1 MKTRK
6 LTALLLAVCM
16 ILGILAGCGGKDTG
30 ADNGGTTTP
39 SGDQSSAP
47 APGSSGPSESADP
60 GQVSGSTSTGGDTYT
75 RKTADGTL
83 IVGLTDTADSFDP
96 SVSFN
101 SVGMQLVYDQILIKD
116 PFTHE
121 ITSNIAESW
130 EYTDDCTL
138 VVKFKE
144 GVTFSN
150 GETMTAEDALYSLH
164 RMILTN
170 SRWSTFV
177 DAFNFEKSTADGL
190 TLTLVTDE
198 PFGPG
203 LNYLTSRYASVL
215 CKSYAESCSD
225 EDFWD
230 KPVGTGPYVCKENV
244 SGSHSTYEARSDYWG
259 EAPAITTITTK
270 YYAEQSS
277 MMLDYENGD
286 LDMAFDLS
294 VSDAKRVTEGGVE
307 HSTYVLA
314 PVYDTYTIAL
324 PEYVAAFDD
333 IRVREAIAHAID
345 ANAITSSAMS
355 VLGKPAT
362 STLPDGVDYKIAVG
376 AYEYDV
382 DKAKELLADAGIK
395 EGDLTL
401 RFVVVNSSTNNN
413 IAELVQFYLKA
424 IGINVDITSADL
436 PTAVPLFM
444 AGETELVINSMG
456 ASAQDPDQQYD
467 TVKASSTNATVR
479 ITDPEMD
486 GYLMT
491 GRNSVDT
498 DVRRE
503 NYENAQKWL
512 YDSFR
517 EIPICDVYECFIY
530 RDYISSFATISPAAP
545 NLRFVTF

>member
-1 MKTRK
+1 MKKNRILAMLLAGTMLFGL
-6 LTALLLAVCM
+6 LTA
-16 ILGILAGCGGKDTG
+16 CGSKDP
-30 ADNGGTTTP
+30 DP
-39 SGDQSSAP
+39 SGSDAP
-47 APGSSGPSESADP
+47 QQSESQPADSSDP
-60 GQVSGSTSTGGDTYT
+60 ATTLGPVGEGTYE
-75 RKTADGTL
+75 RKTAEGTL
-83 IVGLTDTADSFDP
+83 TVGLTDTADSFDP

-101 SVGMQLVYDQILIKD
+101 SVGMTLVYETILTKD
-116 PFTHE
+116 PYTGE
-121 ITSNIAESW
+121 ITSTIAESW
-130 EYTDDCTL
+130 KYTDECTL
-138 VVKFKE
+138 VIQFKD
-144 GVTFSN
+144 GVYFSN
-150 GETMTAEDALYSLH
+150 GEQLTAEDALYSLH

-215 CKSYAESCSD
+215 CKSYVESCSE

-230 KPVGTGPYVCKENV
+230 KPVGSGPYACVENV
-244 SGSHSTYEARSDYWG
+244 SGSHATYALRDDYWG
-259 EAPAITTITTK
+259 EYEGAETITTK
-270 YYAEQSS
+270 FYAEQSS

-294 VSDAKRVTEGGVE
+294 VSDAERAKNGGVE
-307 HSTYVLA
+307 HSTVIIA
-314 PVYDTYTIAL
+314 PVYDTYTVCL
-324 PEYVAAFDD
+324 PEYVEAFNNEKL
-333 IRVREAIAHAID
+333 RMAIAHALD
-345 ANAITSSAMS
+345 AEAITAAAMG
-355 VLGKPAT
+355 VLGVVAT
-362 STLPDGVDYKIAVG
+362 STLPVGVDYHIDVG
-376 AYEYDV
+376 GYEYNPELALQYLEESGV
-382 DKAKELLADAGIK
+382 DPST
-395 EGDLTL
+395 LTL

-413 IAELVQFYLKA
+413 IAELVQAYLDVL
-424 IGINVDITSADL
+424 GIKVEITSADL

-456 ASAQDPDQQYD
+456 ASAQEPDQQYD

-491 GRNSVDT
+491 GRNSVDPA
-498 DVRRE
+498 VRQE

-512 YDSFR
+512 YDSYR

-530 RDYISSFATISPAAP
+530 RDYITSFATISPAAP
-545 NLRFVTF
+545 NLLYVQF

>member
-1 MKTRK
+1 MKK
-6 LTALLLAVCM
+6 KNLIAMLMAGVMLVGLLS
-16 ILGILAGCGGKDTG
+16 GCGGKDSGSTPSDG
-30 ADNGGTTTP
+30 GNPDSSTTDNGG
-39 SGDQSSAP
+39 
-47 APGSSGPSESADP
+47 SSGES
-60 GQVSGSTSTGGDTYT
+60 GTYA
-75 RKTADGTL
+75 RKTAEGTL
-83 IVGLTDTADSFDP
+83 TVGLTDTADSFDP

-101 SVGMQLVYDQILIKD
+101 SVGIQLVYDQILIKD
-116 PFTHE
+116 PYTGE

-138 VVKFKE
+138 VIKFKE

-230 KPVGTGPYVCKENV
+230 KPVGTGPYVCTENV
-244 SGSHSTYEARSDYWG
+244 SGSHSVYTVRDDYWG
-259 EAPAITTITTK
+259 ETPAIQTITTK

-294 VSDAKRVTEGGVE
+294 VSDAKRATEGGVE
-307 HSTYVLA
+307 HSTAVLA

-324 PEYVAAFDD
+324 PEYVKEFEDV
-333 IRVREAIAHAID
+333 RVRQAIAYAID
-345 ANAITSSAMS
+345 ADAITTAAMG

-362 STLPDGVDYKIAVG
+362 STLPDGVDYKIDVG
-376 AYEYDV
+376 AYEYNV
-382 DKAKELLADAGIK
+382 DKAKELLAEAGIA
-395 EGDLTL
+395 EGQLTL

-413 IAELVQFYLKA
+413 ISELVQFYLSA

-456 ASAQDPDQQYD
+456 ASAQEPDQQYD

-498 DVRRE
+498 KVRQE

-512 YDSFR
+512 YNSYR

-530 RDYISSFATISPAAP
+530 RDYITSFATISPAAP
-545 NLRFVTF
+545 NLRFVEF

>member
-1 MKTRK
+1 MKKSK
-6 LTALLLAVCM
+6 LLALLLAAVM
-16 ILGILAGCGGKDTG
+16 LIGLLAGCGGKDP
-30 ADNGGTTTP
+30 GGQP
-39 SGDQSSAP
+39 GGSQPDSSQGGDQG
-47 APGSSGPSESADP
+47 GS
-60 GQVSGSTSTGGDTYT
+60 QNGSTSNGDVYA

-83 IVGLTDTADSFDP
+83 TVGSTDTADSFDP
-96 SVSFN
+96 AVSFN
-101 SVGMQLVYDQILIKD
+101 SMGIQLVYDQILIKD
-116 PFTHE
+116 PYTHE

-138 VVKFKE
+138 VIKFKD
-144 GVTFSN
+144 GITFSN
-150 GETMTAEDALYSLH
+150 GEKMTAEDALYSLH
-164 RMILTN
+164 RMILVN

-177 DAFNFEKSTADGL
+177 DAFNFDKSTADGL

-244 SGSHSTYEARSDYWG
+244 SGSHTTYEARGDYWG
-259 EAPAITTITTK
+259 EAPDISTITTK

-294 VSDAKRVTEGGVE
+294 VSDAKRVTEGGVD
-307 HSTYVLA
+307 HSVYSLS
-314 PVYDTYTIAL
+314 PVYDTYTVCM
-324 PEYVAAFDD
+324 PEYVPEFED
-333 IRVREAIAHAID
+333 IRVRQAIAYALD
-345 ANAITSSAMS
+345 PAAITTTAMG
-355 VLGKPAT
+355 VLGVPAT
-362 STLPDGVDYKIAVG
+362 STLPEGVDYRIEVG
-376 AYEYDV
+376 AYPQDV
-382 DKAKELLADAGIK
+382 EKAKQLLAEAGIA
-395 EGDLTL
+395 EGQLTL

-413 IAELVQFYLKA
+413 IAELVQFYLGQ
-424 IGINVDITSADL
+424 IGINVEINSADL

-456 ASAQDPDQQYD
+456 ASAQEPDQQYD

-491 GRNSVDT
+491 GRNSVDPE
-498 DVRRE
+498 VRRV

-512 YDSFR
+512 YDSYR

-530 RDYISSFATISPAAP
+530 RDYIANFATISPAAP
-545 NLRFVTF
+545 NLRYVEF